1 MAGNF
6 FNKRQTVINT
16 MVNIIVSVISCFFLV
31 QFISSVMNS
40 WHLSDLSSKWQS
52 LLIMAAAVVLTQLLK
67 AMRYYVI
74 VFGLEISDYRILQ
87 LYFRT
92 TIVSQLIPFKLGE
105 LYRMHA
111 YGHELNSY
119 SKGIILVILDRFFDS
134 LGIITV
140 GFIILLCNNTQLPP
154 PIIIALTAFIFSI
167 CCAYLVE
174 PSFYKFWNNYFI
186 VNRTSSNTL
195 YALRFLESINSL
207 FASVRKI
214 ISGKFLIL
222 YITSLVS
229 WIIEIAAYSLLTS
242 GQNDI
247 NQYLLNISAGH
258 PDSYTVL
265 YSVFV
270 LIFLSL
276 ASAALLIRHCQHRK
290 EN

>member
-1 MAGNF
+1 MTSDS
-6 FNKRQTVINT
+6 FNKRRAAINT
-16 MVNIIVSVISCFFLV
+16 MINIIIFIICGFFLV
-31 QFISSVMNS
+31 QFISSVVNS
-40 WHLSDLSSKWQS
+40 WHLSDLPSKWQS
-52 LLIMAAAVVLTQLLK
+52 LLIMVAAVVLTQLLK

-74 VFGLEISDYRILQ
+74 VFGLKISDYRILQ

-111 YGHELNSY
+111 YGHELKSY

-186 VNRTSSNTL
+186 VNRTSRNTL

-276 ASAALLIRHCQHRK
+276 ASVALLIRHCQHRK